1 MMAKETW
8 AMRAARLLEEA
19 RNRGTVEE
27 GVRER
32 LAWEDWETLL
42 PELTGFAKVE
52 IGRRKWR
59 GSKWGVLPEGFD
71 ANSVAAEVVRAA
83 LQGEARLAPGWTRER
98 LTNELKRKVSNEVRR
113 LHKLKETRAMRSEW
127 DVLPPATSG
136 ELRSVFAGMRGKSAG
151 GWDDGLV
158 RDKVRKETE
167 LRIAEALRGGEAV
180 CVPAGRNGEATRA
193 CREAEDERDGSDQLP
208 EAVESEAG

>member
-32 LAWEDWETLL
+32 LGWEDWETLL
-42 PELTGFAKVE
+42 PELIGFAKVE

-71 ANSVAAEVVRAA
+71 ANSVAAEVVQAA

-98 LTNELKRKVSNEVRR
+98 LMNELKRKVSNE
-113 LHKLKETRAMRSEW
+113 
-127 DVLPPATSG
+127 
-136 ELRSVFAGMRGKSAG
+136 
-151 GWDDGLV
+151 
-158 RDKVRKETE
+158 
-167 LRIAEALRGGEAV
+167 
-180 CVPAGRNGEATRA
+180 
-193 CREAEDERDGSDQLP
+193 
-208 EAVESEAG
+208 